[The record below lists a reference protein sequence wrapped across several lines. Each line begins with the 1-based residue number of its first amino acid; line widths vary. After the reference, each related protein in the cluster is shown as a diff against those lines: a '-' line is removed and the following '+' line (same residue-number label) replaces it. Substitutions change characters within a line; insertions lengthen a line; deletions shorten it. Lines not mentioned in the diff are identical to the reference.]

1 YGLVTC
7 TRSSPCGAPM
17 MTSHLCAASVL
28 RTKPVACG
36 YQLYESPLPSLS
48 ASSTASLFSK
58 PSPRSV
64 ENGMLCGSAQTLSTL
79 GSTSSIDQSGRSTT
93 CASSFPDRN
102 AAATAVHETYKLN
115 RSHLPLAKF
124 VIGLFSSSLW
134 RRRRAE
140 SPLGA
145 RQRSALVSEAAI
157 FRLGRRLG
165 LGFVLLRSSARN
177 GVIGAR
183 PQIDEDV
190 LDVAHDVRIGTE
202 RRHDALLRRVD
213 VLAPVD
219 DNVGEVGIVHRVQDM
234 AQRRRVTR
242 SFAVGT
248 MTDVAIR
255 VIAAES

>member
-1 YGLVTC
+1 M
-7 TRSSPCGAPM
+7 PI

-28 RTKPVACG
+28 RTKPGACG

-48 ASSTASLFSK
+48 ASNSASLFSK

-79 GSTSSIDQSGRSTT
+79 GSTSSIDESERSTA
-93 CASSFPDRN
+93 CASSFPHSN
-102 AAATAVHETYKLN
+102 VPAIAAAETHKLT
-115 RSHLPLAKF
+115 RSHLPSAELG
-124 VIGLFSSSLW
+124 IDLFSSNCVGASA
-134 RRRRAE
+134 RGT
-140 SPLGA
+140 PVGA
-145 RQRSALVSEAAI
+145 RQRSALVSEAAV

-165 LGFVLLRSSARN
+165 LVFVLLRSSARD

-183 PQIDEDV
+183 PQIDEYVPDI
-190 LDVAHDVRIGTE
+190 AHDVRIGAE

-219 DNVGEVGIVHRVQDM
+219 DNVGEVDIVFRLQVI
-234 AQRRRVTR
+234 AERRCVAR

-248 MTDVAIR
+248 VTDMAIG